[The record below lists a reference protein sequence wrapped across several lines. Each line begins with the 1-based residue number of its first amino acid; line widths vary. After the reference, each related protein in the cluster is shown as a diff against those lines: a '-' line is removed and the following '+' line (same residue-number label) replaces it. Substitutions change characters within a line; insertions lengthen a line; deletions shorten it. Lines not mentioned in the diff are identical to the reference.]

1 MAPLLKW
8 GRGAVFQGGAP
19 ERCRGPRLLAAPTP
33 HAFHAVNDLFLQ
45 PRSYPLLSPVAMP
58 YRKQLKDLRYLSVCD
73 GAIIQSMNNPKV
85 KLWRS
90 LAVSFIV
97 IALMLF
103 LPAGAIDYWQ
113 AWVYL
118 GVGAVTSI
126 PLVLYIAGDPILL
139 ENRTRGGPTAEQ
151 RPIQKIIV
159 WCMAIPGI
167 AAFVVPGLD
176 HRFGWSNVPL
186 WLIVAGNL
194 LILLSMWMVYRVFKE
209 NSFGSATVE
218 IAKDQKVISTG
229 PYAIVR
235 NPMYTSA
242 SIYFIG
248 MSLALG
254 SYWAL
259 IPSALIILGF
269 VLRLLDEEKSLALSL
284 PGYAGYC
291 SEVRWHLI
299 PGIF

>member
-1 MAPLLKW
+1 M
-8 GRGAVFQGGAP
+8 
-19 ERCRGPRLLAAPTP
+19 
-33 HAFHAVNDLFLQ
+33 
-45 PRSYPLLSPVAMP
+45 
-58 YRKQLKDLRYLSVCD
+58 
-73 GAIIQSMNNPKV
+73 IQSMNNPKI
-85 KLWRS
+85 KLWLS
-90 LAVSFIV
+90 LVVSFIV

-103 LPAGAIDYWQ
+103 LPAGTIDYWQ

-126 PLVLYIAGDPILL
+126 ALVLYMAGDPILL

-159 WCMAIPGI
+159 CCMAIPGI

-176 HRFGWSNVPL
+176 HRFGWSNLPL
-186 WLIVAGNL
+186 WLIVVGDL

-209 NSFGSATVE
+209 NSFGSGTVE

-242 SIYFIG
+242 LIYFIG

-269 VLRLLDEEKSLALSL
+269 VLRLLDEEKFLAQSL

-291 SEVRWHLI
+291 RKVRWHLI